1 MMIDNDDKTM
11 KKQFVWR
18 KQISRLMSK
27 TELEMDWNIAP
38 KYVNLFLKNPFFLL
52 SFFFSFFFFFY
63 NIGIVYS

>member
-1 MMIDNDDKTM
+1 MINNDNKTM

-18 KQISRLMSK
+18 KQIPRLMSK
-27 TELEMDWNIAP
+27 TELEMDWNIAH

-52 SFFFSFFFFFY
+52 SFFFSFLFFFFY